1 MKIESS
7 RKATFMKISNLA
19 FVAYVQLMDGLFN
32 KNFLL
37 TNANQWNPDF
47 TEIMI
52 PQIWLQ
58 MTQVLFKNL
67 LVIRP
72 FFFCFWSC
80 QSMIKIRT
88 HDPLFMSLILFPLD
102 QGSNL
107 HLVFIVKPTVI
118 RRGVIKTVDS
128 SSTYHNPA
136 KKIKNFK
143 MDFLQESCFC

>member
-1 MKIESS
+1 
-7 RKATFMKISNLA
+7 MKISNLA
-19 FVAYVQLMDGLFN
+19 FVAYVQLMDGLFH

-88 HDPLFMSLILFPLD
+88 HDPLFMSLIHSH
-102 QGSNL
+102 Q
-107 HLVFIVKPTVI
+107 I
-118 RRGVIKTVDS
+118 RAPISIWSLLLNQQSSDEKVIKTVDS

-136 KKIKNFK
+136 KKFKNFK